1 MHCIPRVEVPDGSYT
16 LVPADEDEGAGGD
29 VHYVTVEQD
38 PDQSPE
44 VCVSACADEGKPQF
58 NIHLC
63 FTFKVSHVISWITM
77 CIYVQE
83 LNVNLYALSLSTPFD
98 CFY

>member
-1 MHCIPRVEVPDGSYT
+1 MPV
-16 LVPADEDEGAGGD
+16 DEDEGAGGD
-29 VHYVTVEQD
+29 VHYVTIEKD

-44 VCVSACADEGKPQF
+44 VCVSACADDGKPQF

-63 FTFKVSHVISWITM
+63 FTFKVSHVLSLITM

-83 LNVNLYALSLSTPFD
+83 LNGNLDALSLSTPFD

>member
-1 MHCIPRVEVPDGSYT
+1 
-16 LVPADEDEGAGGD
+16 
-29 VHYVTVEQD
+29 VTVEQD

-44 VCVSACADEGKPQF
+44 VSVSACADEGKPQF

-63 FTFKVSHVISWITM
+63 FTFKVSHVLSWITM

-83 LNVNLYALSLSTPFD
+83 LNGNLDALCLSTFGLFVLAYGYASCYAIRIRYKSSD
-98 CFY
+98 VCHSR

>member
-1 MHCIPRVEVPDGSYT
+1 MRILRVEIPDGSYT

-38 PDQSPE
+38 PNKSPE

-58 NIHLC
+58 IH
-63 FTFKVSHVISWITM
+63 
-77 CIYVQE
+77 
-83 LNVNLYALSLSTPFD
+83 
-98 CFY
+98 

>member
-1 MHCIPRVEVPDGSYT
+1 
-16 LVPADEDEGAGGD
+16 VPADEDEGAGGD

-38 PDQSPE
+38 PGQSPE
-44 VCVSACADEGKPQF
+44 VCVSACADEGKPRF

-63 FTFKVSHVISWITM
+63 FDVKVSQVISWITM

-83 LNVNLYALSLSTPFD
+83 LNGNLDALSLSTPFD
-98 CFY
+98 YFY